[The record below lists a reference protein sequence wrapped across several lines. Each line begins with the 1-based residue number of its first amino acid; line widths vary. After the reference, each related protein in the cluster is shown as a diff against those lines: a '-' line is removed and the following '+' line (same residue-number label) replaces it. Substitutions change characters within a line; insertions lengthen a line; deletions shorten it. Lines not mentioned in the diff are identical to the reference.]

1 MSKYFTH
8 TAENINHITEMLIT
22 LGINEFKFCLEN
34 DCYVC
39 DKLGNFFSVC
49 KRQYSKTGNLVEKYE
64 VTPLNGSVDR
74 YGYRTYRITVDG
86 VKKHLKGHR
95 MMLNAWIGG
104 QPEMCVNHID
114 GNKQNNSLSNLE
126 WCTVAENNAHAI
138 TTGLYNPHINIGKLR
153 RISPQEWMSIYILY
167 KHCGYSLSE
176 LGRVN
181 GCSHSTIKKVI
192 QKIDRIMGEEM
203 S

>member
-1 MSKYFTH
+1 
-8 TAENINHITEMLIT
+8 
-22 LGINEFKFCLEN
+22 
-34 DCYVC
+34 
-39 DKLGNFFSVC
+39 
-49 KRQYSKTGNLVEKYE
+49 
-64 VTPLNGSVDR
+64 
-74 YGYRTYRITVDG
+74 
-86 VKKHLKGHR
+86 
-95 MMLNAWIGG
+95 
-104 QPEMCVNHID
+104 MCVNHID

-181 GCSHSTIKKVI
+181 GCSHSTIKKVV